1 FFDVGAIVLFVLRHF
16 FGVIVV
22 TVVSL
27 DRHRRRVP
35 GEEPGGDMN
44 PRDVDREQTKTP
56 GPAEMLMRGEIFEDE
71 ARRDRGEN
79 NFLRLRPLDL
89 EGLKRLQTGLER
101 NAIFCAERERS
112 FQRD

>member
-1 FFDVGAIVLFVLRHF
+1 M
-16 FGVIVV
+16 IVV

-27 DRHRRRVP
+27 DRHWGRVA
-35 GEEPGGDMN
+35 GKEPGGDMN

-56 GPAEMLMRGEIFEDE
+56 GALEMLMRGEIFEDK

-89 EGLKRLQTGLER
+89 EGLKRLQAWLER
-101 NAIFCAERERS
+101 DAIARAERE
-112 FQRD
+112 